1 MSKIYITGI
10 SGTLGTAFV
19 ELLYKDHDLFG
30 IDRNEEQLAKLCRN
44 YPRIFAQCGEFADAD
59 LDGMDVVIHLAA
71 MKHIDLCEMNPN
83 AAVMNNVLKT
93 HVLFKTAKLQ
103 GVDILFMST
112 DKAVE
117 PQSTY
122 GYTKAL
128 GEMMAQE
135 YGGAFARSGNI
146 LNSTGSILNI
156 WEEAIQRKQPIRIT
170 HPEMHRYFISPS
182 NLAKRIWELY
192 ERGERVIVPEMDKD
206 IMLVDLANEKLAEH
220 GYTIESYPYGVEY
233 IGLRPG
239 EKLKEKLEW
248 N

>member
-1 MSKIYITGI
+1 MNVYITGI

-19 ELLYKDHDLFG
+19 KLLYADNDIYG
-30 IDRNEEQLAKLCRN
+30 IDRNEEQLSKLIRE
-44 YPRIFAQCGEFADAD
+44 YPRLTVQCGEFADVD
-59 LDGMDVVIHLAA
+59 LEGMDVVIHLAA
-71 MKHIDLCEMNPN
+71 MKHIDLCETNPN

-117 PQSTY
+117 PQSVY

-135 YGGAFARSGNI
+135 YGGAYARSGNI
-146 LNSTGSILNI
+146 LHSTGSVLNI
-156 WEEAIQRKQPIRIT
+156 WEEAIQRKQPIKIT
-170 HPEMHRYFISPS
+170 HRDMHRYFISPD

-192 ERGERVIVPEMDKD
+192 CKGERVIIPKMDKD
-206 IMLVDLANEKLAEH
+206 TMLIDLANDKLAEH
-220 GYTIESYPYGVEY
+220 SYTLDTYPYGVEY
-233 IGLRPG
+233 TGLRPG